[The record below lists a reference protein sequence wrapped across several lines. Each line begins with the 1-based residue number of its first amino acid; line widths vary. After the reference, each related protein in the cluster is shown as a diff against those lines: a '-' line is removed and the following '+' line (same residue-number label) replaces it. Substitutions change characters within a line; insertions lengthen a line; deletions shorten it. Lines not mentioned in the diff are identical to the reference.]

1 MSSGS
6 TELEHIPISKELLG
20 KLHHRKL
27 MNGERNNAHQEAIIQ
42 ALGGIDE
49 ILQHFFTSNVILD
62 QQQLNSIHHIITNT
76 PHKTQQM
83 AQRPQLQEDKAHT
96 TMPTLTYSFKDEDSL
111 LFTIFGQ
118 ENGTKILHLLS
129 GKIIKFKWI
138 FLFWVGFDIIAFVL
152 LGFSVLSLNDF
163 ANYVWSNFVLF
174 LAIYIIGCILYANK
188 VAMKLLLRQFVF
200 WFKIVYLIQF
210 LVTDAAISHLHGSSP
225 YFLFANVIFH
235 SALLFSVMIFDAINT
250 TKSTKLIISTF
261 AVAFF
266 ACRVLE
272 LMVTAFSA
280 NQSYIYD
287 RAIVTIDVP
296 YIDKLRLSIVDIC
309 FNSGEVLVMFLFKQ
323 LLSIIRK
330 PNKALV
336 ITTKPFIEYQNN
348 KETVP

>member
-118 ENGTKILHLLS
+118 ENGTKILHLIT
-129 GKIIKFKWI
+129 GKIIKFKWM
-138 FLFWVGFDIIAFVL
+138 L
-152 LGFSVLSLNDF
+152 LLCAGFSTLPLVLVAFSVVKQSFSDWGNSIIF
-163 ANYVWSNFVLF
+163 LF
-174 LAIYIIGCILYANK
+174 LAIYIIGWILYANK
-188 VAMKLLLRQFVF
+188 EAMKLLLRQFVF
-200 WFKIVYLIQF
+200 WFKIVYLIQY
-210 LVTDAAISHLHGSSP
+210 LVTNAIINHLQGLP
-225 YFLFANVIFH
+225 LYFICADVICWA
-235 SALLFSVMIFDAINT
+235 ALLFIVMIFDAINT
-250 TKSTKLIISTF
+250 TKYTKVIISTL
-261 AVAFF
+261 A
-266 ACRVLE
+266 
-272 LMVTAFSA
+272 
-280 NQSYIYD
+280 
-287 RAIVTIDVP
+287 
-296 YIDKLRLSIVDIC
+296 
-309 FNSGEVLVMFLFKQ
+309 
-323 LLSIIRK
+323 
-330 PNKALV
+330 
-336 ITTKPFIEYQNN
+336 
-348 KETVP
+348 